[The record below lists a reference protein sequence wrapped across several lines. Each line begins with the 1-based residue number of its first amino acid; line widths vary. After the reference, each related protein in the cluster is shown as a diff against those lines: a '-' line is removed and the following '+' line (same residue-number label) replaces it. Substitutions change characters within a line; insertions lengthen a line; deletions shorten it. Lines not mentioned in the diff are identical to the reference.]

1 MKSVPFD
8 SVLVITYRKVHG
20 QLEVCQACQGKAQK
34 DLLFR
39 SFLCTMICTGRS
51 EAQMDNLQEKRNTLS
66 IVEAREQLTR
76 LPERFEE
83 ELHTNKHLSAIK
95 VTRHNKPVLAILPW
109 ELYESIVETLEILGD
124 EELMA
129 DLRQSIQEASEDKG
143 EPWEAVKK
151 DLGWA

>member
-1 MKSVPFD
+1 
-8 SVLVITYRKVHG
+8 
-20 QLEVCQACQGKAQK
+20 
-34 DLLFR
+34 
-39 SFLCTMICTGRS
+39 
-51 EAQMDNLQEKRNTLS
+51 MDNLQEKRNTLS

-76 LPERFEE
+76 LPEHFEE